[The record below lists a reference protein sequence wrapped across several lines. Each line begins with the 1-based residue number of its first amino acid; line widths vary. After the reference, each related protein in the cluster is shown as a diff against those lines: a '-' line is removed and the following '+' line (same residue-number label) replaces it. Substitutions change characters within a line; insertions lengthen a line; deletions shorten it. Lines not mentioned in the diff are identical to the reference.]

1 MVSVLPFTN
10 PSSSP
15 SKPSSKLAVHGPP
28 TIAAHIRFR
37 SVRVSARG
45 DSNYSICCS
54 RMSSAYD
61 VLGIPIGASLDEIK
75 IAYRRLAR
83 VCHPDVV
90 SMSLKDR
97 SADEFIKIHAAYSTL
112 SDPEKRADYDRKL
125 FVSRQSSNSSF
136 SSFAS
141 WSTASAVAGVSRYGR
156 RTWETDQ
163 CW

>member
-1 MVSVLPFTN
+1 MVSVLPFSNSSLCT
-10 PSSSP
+10 PSP
-15 SKPSSKLAVHGPP
+15 KLAIDGAPANTARV
-28 TIAAHIRFR
+28 RFR

-45 DSNYSICCS
+45 DSNSICCS

-61 VLGIPIGASLDEIK
+61 VLGIPIGASHDEIK

-90 SMSLKDR
+90 SMNLKDR
-97 SADEFIKIHAAYSTL
+97 SADEFMKIHAAYSTL

-125 FVSRQSSNSSF
+125 SVSRRSSDSSF

-141 WSTASAVAGVSRYGR
+141 WSTATASAVSGISRYGR